1 MLGRSGGVT
10 DPRGHTQ
17 TATYNTLNE
26 LASWTDA
33 LGHTTS
39 YAYDDEGRL
48 QGVTDPKGQTTSYTY
63 NPFFGLASVFFGAT
77 GGGSP
82 TSSIAYS
89 YDTEGN
95 LTSAVDSRGG
105 TYTMSY
111 GAYHRLTGESGPN
124 GSVGYSYDLD
134 GQRTGMSVD
143 GEMAAGYA
151 YNEDGQ
157 LTGIETPH
165 GDVSFAYDPD
175 GRAAK
180 TTLPDG
186 DTENYA
192 YDSGSQLTA
201 TDYEK
206 PGGEQIGDLQY
217 GRDALGRLTTLSG
230 SLARTDLPEAL
241 GEATYNAANE
251 LTSLEGHT
259 LAYDADGNLTS
270 SPTSSYTY
278 NDRNQLTGIIQ
289 GSDTWSFAYDPFG
302 RRSSK
307 TLNGTATSYLYDSEN
322 PVSETTG
329 DSTAQLLNGLGLNER
344 FARTT
349 SAATSSYLTDEQN
362 STIALANSSG
372 EPTTE
377 YTYQPFGTDTTSGET
392 SSNPYQYAG
401 YENDGTG
408 LLHDH
413 ARYYDPTTAQF
424 TTQDPAGMAGSGV
437 NLYQYVGGDPV
448 DYIDP
453 TGYFSVEGALT
464 SVVGAVD
471 AYTGGATTAIR
482 GALGI
487 GQPDFSS
494 SAYQAGAGIGILA
507 AALTPGDEEAA
518 GLDAAEDADT
528 VLVRHYTDDAGR
540 AGIEDSGELR
550 AGTYV
555 TLPSEISPDAFP
567 LRLRVS

>member
-1 MLGRSGGVT
+1 VLGRSGGVT
-10 DPRGHTQ
+10 DPCGHTQ
-17 TATYNTLNE
+17 TVTYNTLNE

-39 YAYDDEGRL
+39 YSYDDEGRL

-63 NPFFGLASVFFGAT
+63 NPFYGLASVSFGAT

-111 GAYHRLTGESGPN
+111 GAYHRLTGESGLN

-143 GEMAAGYA
+143 GEAAAGYA

-175 GRAAK
+175 GRTAK

-186 DTENYA
+186 DTESYA
-192 YDSGSQLTA
+192 YDGDSQLTA

-206 PGGEQIGDLQY
+206 PGGAQIGDLQY

-241 GEATYNAANE
+241 GEASYNAANE
-251 LTSLEGHT
+251 LTGLEGHT
-259 LAYDADGNLTS
+259 LTYDADGNLTS
-270 SPTSSYTY
+270 IPTSSYTY
-278 NDRNQLTGIIQ
+278 NDRNQLTGITQ
-289 GSDTWSFAYDPFG
+289 GSNTWSFAYDPFG

-307 TLNGTATSYLYDSEN
+307 TLDGTETSYLYDSEN

-329 DSTAQLLNGLGLNER
+329 DSTAQISEFGKERLG
-344 FARTT
+344 
-349 SAATSSYLTDEQN
+349 DETI
-362 STIALANSSG
+362 STV
-372 EPTTE
+372 
-377 YTYQPFGTDTTSGET
+377 
-392 SSNPYQYAG
+392 
-401 YENDGTG
+401 
-408 LLHDH
+408 H
-413 ARYYDPTTAQF
+413 R
-424 TTQDPAGMAGSGV
+424 V
-437 NLYQYVGGDPV
+437 NLEGEVIHQHQTHIGKYGGERQFPNEW
-448 DYIDP
+448 IQFP
-453 TGYFSVEGALT
+453 
-464 SVVGAVD
+464 
-471 AYTGGATTAIR
+471 
-482 GALGI
+482 
-487 GQPDFSS
+487 
-494 SAYQAGAGIGILA
+494 
-507 AALTPGDEEAA
+507 
-518 GLDAAEDADT
+518 
-528 VLVRHYTDDAGR
+528 DAG
-540 AGIEDSGELR
+540 
-550 AGTYV
+550 
-555 TLPSEISPDAFP
+555 
-567 LRLRVS
+567 